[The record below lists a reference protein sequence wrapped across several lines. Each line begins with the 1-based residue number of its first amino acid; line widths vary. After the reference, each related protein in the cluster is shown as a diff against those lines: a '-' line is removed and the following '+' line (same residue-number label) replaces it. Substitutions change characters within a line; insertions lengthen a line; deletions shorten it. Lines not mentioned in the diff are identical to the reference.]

1 MELILVVVISA
12 GSAENSQNG
21 VSRSLIRINVRISY
35 RLHFTSSTCH
45 FINAPLH
52 QRVASST
59 YRVIDVPRHQRAASL
74 TFKCFVRQQPRV
86 AEVDETHHFADRAVV
101 PLQRLQ
107 VLRQLRTRL
116 VHHVQSV
123 VAAPVVAVAVEEFI
137 LQVVGSSQR
146 ALLNVDQVPEELAQI
161 VRYSY
166 RLDVGFMRR
175 VERRRA
181 VRLEPNLRKQTHATR
196 RGQPRSGI
204 ARQFFGD
211 IIFFGKCNYSL
222 YDVYS
227 YCVLRFLLGDSY
239 LCERGSPP
247 PDHDTIV

>member
-1 MELILVVVISA
+1 MVLRVTRK
-12 GSAENSQNG
+12 
-21 VSRSLIRINVRISY
+21 RSSETSLRSY
-35 RLHFTSSTCH
+35 TIVGATSSTRC
-45 FINAPLH
+45 
-52 QRVASST
+52 
-59 YRVIDVPRHQRAASL
+59 VIDVPRHQRAASL
-74 TFKCFVRQQPRV
+74 TFIRFVRQQPRV
-86 AEVDETHHFADRAVV
+86 AEVDETHHFADRTVV

-107 VLRQLRTRL
+107 VLRQLRKRL

-146 ALLNVDQVPEELAQI
+146 ALLNVDELAQI

-196 RGQPRSGI
+196 RGQRSGI
-204 ARQFFGD
+204 AIARQFVGD
-211 IIFFGKCNYSL
+211 IIFFGTCNYSL
-222 YDVYS
+222 YTMY
-227 YCVLRFLLGDSY
+227 
-239 LCERGSPP
+239 
-247 PDHDTIV
+247 IVIAFYASC